1 MVINILGDLLGF
13 SILSKKSSKNSLSP
27 HPNDFYGHS
36 CVSCT
41 LSLTEST
48 MSSYFLNLIII
59 LVFKIIGQSRNLDL
73 PFLLASCILY
83 TLDLECMWTY
93 LFMIRPSL
101 NSFLIFFPIKLIL
114 INKIYKLKNKEIN
127 FIWCVYHIN
136 L

>member
-27 HPNDFYGHS
+27 HPNDFNGHS
-36 CVSCT
+36 CVSST
-41 LSLTEST
+41 LSLTESS
-48 MSSYFLNLIII
+48 MSSYFQNIINISVLLIIVQI
-59 LVFKIIGQSRNLDL
+59 RNLNL
-73 PFLLASCILY
+73 PFLLASCILF
-83 TLDLECMWTY
+83 TLDLECIWTY

-114 INKIYKLKNKEIN
+114 IDKLFKQNKTKIN

-136 L
+136 